1 MLKFFRT
8 AGLILLSA
16 TLLLSGCS
24 PTVQSTPTVEPQVAY
39 TQAAQ
44 TAQAI
49 LTNAALLTPSA
60 TITPTPTQTSTP
72 EPPTATFTVTL
83 VTPLASPTITP
94 QSSVDSAIYVDQSP
108 SDGTI
113 VTPGSEFNVT
123 WRIKEHRRF
132 NLDYQISITILCRY
146 NHVTGHC
153 SKSTEYRPTP
163 GRSDR
168 HTTDQSSV
176 RCRRIHHDLGIIQ
189 RTGCKFLQCF
199 CSNRCEWC
207 NIDTYN
213 CCDSNHR
220 SYSNPCRHPLMTH
233 QHQKLDF
240 LKAEAESLGFFL
252 CGVTDLKTPEH
263 FPEFQQWIQDGYH
276 AGMGYLARPDTIA
289 KRADPRLIM
298 PESAQLNQPGDTILP
313 GSPRTDFDKFTDV
326 WAGCSLCLGS

>member
-60 TITPTPTQTSTP
+60 TITPTPTKTSTP

-83 VTPLASPTITP
+83 ATPLASPTMTP

-123 WRIKEHRRF
+123 WRIKNTGVSTWTTKYRLRYYAGTIMSPVTAVNLPNTVRPQEEVTVTLPIRAPSAAGEYTTIWVLSNEQDANFF
-132 NLDYQISITILCRY
+132 NVFVRIVVSGATM
-146 NHVTGHC
+146 
-153 SKSTEYRPTP
+153 TP
-163 GRSDR
+163 
-168 HTTDQSSV
+168 
-176 RCRRIHHDLGIIQ
+176 
-189 RTGCKFLQCF
+189 
-199 CSNRCEWC
+199 
-207 NIDTYN
+207 
-213 CCDSNHR
+213 
-220 SYSNPCRHPLMTH
+220 
-233 QHQKLDF
+233 
-240 LKAEAESLGFFL
+240 
-252 CGVTDLKTPEH
+252 
-263 FPEFQQWIQDGYH
+263 
-276 AGMGYLARPDTIA
+276 TIA
-289 KRADPRLIM
+289 VTATTEATATLAVTP
-298 PESAQLNQPGDTILP
+298 
-313 GSPRTDFDKFTDV
+313 
-326 WAGCSLCLGS
+326 